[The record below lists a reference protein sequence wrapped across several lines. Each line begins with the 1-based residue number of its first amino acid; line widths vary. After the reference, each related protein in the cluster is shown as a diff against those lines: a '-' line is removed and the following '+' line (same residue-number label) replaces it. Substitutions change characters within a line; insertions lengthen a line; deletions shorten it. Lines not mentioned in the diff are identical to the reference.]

1 VVTTRYEQ
9 NLLYVIRINIVFRTS
24 NVNDVRQFEYAVV
37 MRRLNTGLSGG
48 GGGGGPLKGGVW
60 CWWGGGNI
68 CGGG

>member
-48 GGGGGPLKGGVW
+48 GGGGGPPIPRGCCCL
-60 CWWGGGNI
+60 GGGE
-68 CGGG
+68 